1 MPQMHI
7 FMGFGPWMLAA
18 GVLHPCG
25 PSLFNLVYTPCMF
38 SVKPFT
44 CRPGITIVVD
54 GIKKNTNNYISL
66 LCDIDSMHGSDFFHI
81 VFLFFGC
88 HSNAFFM

>member
-54 GIKKNTNNYISL
+54 GIKKQQRTIIYHFYVTLTACMAVTFST
-66 LCDIDSMHGSDFFHI
+66 
-81 VFLFFGC
+81 
-88 HSNAFFM
+88 